1 MLATVFG
8 EPALPDCMA
17 GCHAQHQQTAF
28 AKKKSHDAMFFVNTA
43 RFGVRGARPPG
54 LHGRMPRFMR
64 PYLACLA
71 LSAPAEWEPD
81 PAVAG
86 VGVFGYKPQAWKN
99 QGTAGFLPCWHE
111 LRHHPPRCPMNSRL
125 PKRQSRTGH
134 DRRRVAAGG
143 PESHL
148 PCLASEWLGDDRL
161 FTPLGHEPGYDYPLL
176 VWLPESPQAATRK
189 KPFELGKV
197 MQRVSLRNFVAVQP
211 VIGLHESP
219 TTGLPAIGLD
229 EAVWRS
235 IERVRDRIAIH
246 PDRIFLVGQGGGGSN
261 AFRIA
266 CRHPREFAGVISLG
280 GPFPLEESLFSQLA
294 DVRRLPM
301 LLCCRRSSVMEQAA
315 HTDRT
320 LRLFHA
326 AGAAL
331 AMRIYPGSND
341 LSKAVLADV
350 NRWVMDEV
358 CGKPAVVPSLSAS

>member
-1 MLATVFG
+1 
-8 EPALPDCMA
+8 
-17 GCHAQHQQTAF
+17 
-28 AKKKSHDAMFFVNTA
+28 
-43 RFGVRGARPPG
+43 
-54 LHGRMPRFMR
+54 
-64 PYLACLA
+64 
-71 LSAPAEWEPD
+71 
-81 PAVAG
+81 
-86 VGVFGYKPQAWKN
+86 
-99 QGTAGFLPCWHE
+99 
-111 LRHHPPRCPMNSRL
+111 MNSRL
-125 PKRQSRTGH
+125 PKRHSRTCS
-134 DRRRVAAGG
+134 DRQPAAAGN
-143 PESHL
+143 PSAHL
-148 PCLASEWLGDDRL
+148 PSLASEWLGDDRL

-176 VWLPESPQAATRK
+176 VWLPEPPQAATRK
-189 KPFELGKV
+189 KAFELGKV

-246 PDRIFLVGQGGGGSN
+246 PDRIFLVGQGRGGSN

-301 LLCCRRSSVMEQAA
+301 LYCCRRSSVLEQAA

-341 LSKAVLADV
+341 LSKSVLADM